1 MTFLE
6 NKIPPPVVGLLFCVI
21 IWAIST
27 LTYVLPVSIIS
38 QQQGLVIAVIL
49 LILGFGFAISGGIS
63 FRMAKTTVNPL
74 KPETATSLV
83 TSGVFKYSRN
93 PMYIG
98 LAIILLA
105 WTIYLAAPFGLIGV
119 LGFIA
124 YIYRFQIIPE
134 ERAMYKLFG
143 DEFEAYQSI
152 VRRWL

>member
-6 NKIPPPVVGLLFCVI
+6 NKIPPPVVGVLFCVI

-49 LILGFGFAISGGIS
+49 LILGFSFAISGGIS

-74 KPETATSLV
+74 KPETASALV

-93 PMYIG
+93 PMYVG

-119 LGFIA
+119 VGFIA
-124 YIYRFQIIPE
+124 YIQRFQIIPE

-143 DEFEAYQSI
+143 DEFEAYQST

>member
-6 NKIPPPVVGLLFCVI
+6 NKIPPPVVGVLFCVI

-49 LILGFGFAISGGIS
+49 LILGFSFAISGGIS

-74 KPETATSLV
+74 KPETASALV

-93 PMYIG
+93 PMYVG

-124 YIYRFQIIPE
+124 YIQRFQIIPE

-143 DEFEAYQSI
+143 DEFEAYQST